1 MKKIILIL
9 LISFGLQTQAQTT
22 LCESMTATGSQYQV
36 TMEIIN
42 INTFIDYWLTT
53 APDMTMLAEDVM
65 SNTHI
70 VYSVNPMSL
79 VPYDTITT
87 LIASHPS
94 TCCVT
99 WVWNGTFWVKMGITT
114 GIKEVE
120 IKSVDNRIYDLLG
133 RELIKIP
140 KNKMYIKNNKIY
152 LND

>member
-1 MKKIILIL
+1 MKKIILTL
-9 LISFGLQTQAQTT
+9 LVSFGLQTQAQT

-36 TMEIIN
+36 IMEIIN
-42 INTFIDYWLTT
+42 INVLVDYWLTT

-70 VYSVNPMSL
+70 IYNANPTNL
-79 VPYDTITT
+79 IPYDTITT
-87 LIASHPS
+87 LIAFYPS

-120 IKSVDNRIYDLLG
+120 LRNVDNKIYDLLG
-133 RELIKIP
+133 KELIKIP
-140 KNKMYIKNNKIY
+140 KSKMYIKNNKVY